1 MLPRFFWLHPPQSPA
16 VTSAILPANTNVAHV
31 TNPNDIHSLYIT
43 AIFPLQIINPMF
55 RHLFSKVRPTGN
67 WNNYSIQKK
76 MHNFDAVVAVTKGI
90 RIQNGKKVVVK

>member
-1 MLPRFFWLHPPQSPA
+1 
-16 VTSAILPANTNVAHV
+16 
-31 TNPNDIHSLYIT
+31 
-43 AIFPLQIINPMF
+43 MF
-55 RHLFSKVRPTGN
+55 RHLFPVVRPTGN